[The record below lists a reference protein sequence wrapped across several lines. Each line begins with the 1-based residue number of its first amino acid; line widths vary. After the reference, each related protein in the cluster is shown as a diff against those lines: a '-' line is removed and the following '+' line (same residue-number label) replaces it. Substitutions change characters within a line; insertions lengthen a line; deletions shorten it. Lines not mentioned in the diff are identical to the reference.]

1 MDDAVGFY
9 AELRER
15 LERGGPARP
24 PLAIASVVR
33 ARGSTPRKAGAKM
46 LVDPA
51 GGQLGTIGGGCGE
64 AEVLARAQRV
74 LATGEPAL
82 LEVSLLEEDGWE
94 SPSICGGMLDVF
106 IERAASEVGGFPRER
121 FFAALDAARE
131 GERPAAVV
139 TLTGAA
145 RGDAAA
151 ALIGRKII
159 VDEHGRGALDLPDPE
174 AQELAIGAGI
184 ESLETSRTVDVASE
198 GGRALRL
205 FAEPLSA
212 PPELVVVGAGHV
224 GAALARLAGHV
235 GFAVTVLDD
244 RATFANPVRL
254 PEAHAIRVGDPRA
267 TLAEM
272 APRRDRYVVLVTRG
286 HRLDAECLEIALGM
300 DLVYLG
306 MIGSRRRVGRI
317 REWLQGRGAPRERVE
332 RVHAPIGLAIGAE
345 TPAEIAVS
353 ILAEMIAARRR

>member
-1 MDDAVGFY
+1 MAKNGPQEFV
-9 AELRER
+9 AS
-15 LERGGPARP
+15 LERGLRVLQSFSREHAQMTLSEVAALTGLSAATVRRSLHTLEGLGYIGRSGRRFLLRP
-24 PLAIASVVR
+24 KVLTLTSGYLSAIN
-33 ARGSTPRKAGAKM
+33 
-46 LVDPA
+46 
-51 GGQLGTIGGGCGE
+51 
-64 AEVLARAQRV
+64 AEVV
-74 LATGEPAL
+74 LQPFVQ
-82 LEVSLLEEDGWE
+82 EV
-94 SPSICGGMLDVF
+94 VN
-106 IERAASEVGGFPRER
+106 EVGG
-121 FFAALDAARE
+121 
-131 GERPAAVV
+131 
-139 TLTGAA
+139 
-145 RGDAAA
+145 
-151 ALIGRKII
+151 
-159 VDEHGRGALDLPDPE
+159 
-174 AQELAIGAGI
+174 
-184 ESLETSRTVDVASE
+184 SSS
-198 GGRALRL
+198 
-205 FAEPLSA
+205 
-212 PPELVVVGAGHV
+212 
-224 GAALARLAGHV
+224 
-235 GFAVTVLDD
+235 VTVLDD